1 VFLMLS
7 IIFAINAFLS
17 FVEGRHEL
25 GIVFLSLTALS
36 IRLDAIQWYM
46 SRKKDKQN

>member
-1 VFLMLS
+1 MLS
-7 IIFAINAFLS
+7 TIFAINAFLS
-17 FVEGRHEL
+17 FTEGRHEL
-25 GIVFLSLTALS
+25 GIVFLSPTALS